1 MRDPKDVRPHLIDAA
16 RDILAT
22 CDRML
27 ELVNGDSPYSMSQCQ
42 LGVAMDVNS
51 IGALAREI
59 IDQVRD
65 EIAASYPPPP
75 APSKGDRR

>member
-1 MRDPKDVRPHLIDAA
+1 MTPTVAAPDAGDVRPLLIDAA

-27 ELVNGDSPYSMSQCQ
+27 ELLNGDAPYSMSQYQ

-51 IGALAREI
+51 IGCLAREVI
-59 IDQVRD
+59 VRV
-65 EIAASYPPPP
+65 
-75 APSKGDRR
+75 RRG

>member
-1 MRDPKDVRPHLIDAA
+1 MRNQDVRPLLIDAA

-27 ELVNGDSPYSMSQCQ
+27 ELLNAGSPYSMSQHQ
-42 LGVAMDVNS
+42 FGVAMDVNS

-59 IDQVRD
+59 IDQVR
-65 EIAASYPPPP
+65 A
-75 APSKGDRR
+75 GDRCGQ

>member
-1 MRDPKDVRPHLIDAA
+1 MPENQDVRPLLIDAA
-16 RDILAT
+16 RDILDT

-27 ELVNGDSPYSMSQCQ
+27 ELLNGGAPYSMSQCQ

-59 IDQVRD
+59 IDQVR
-65 EIAASYPPPP
+65 A
-75 APSKGDRR
+75 GDRS

>member
-1 MRDPKDVRPHLIDAA
+1 MHDQDVRPLLIDAA
-16 RDILAT
+16 HDILAT

-27 ELVNGDSPYSMSQCQ
+27 ELVNGGAPYSMSQYQ

-59 IDQVRD
+59 IDQVR
-65 EIAASYPPPP
+65 A
-75 APSKGDRR
+75 GDRP